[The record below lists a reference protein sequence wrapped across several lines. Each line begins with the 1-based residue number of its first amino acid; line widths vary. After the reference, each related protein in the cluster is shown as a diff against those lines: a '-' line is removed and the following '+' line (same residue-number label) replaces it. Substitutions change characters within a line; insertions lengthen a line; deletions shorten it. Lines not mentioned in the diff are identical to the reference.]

1 MDVTVSRQKIERDD
15 REAQRLVNKEANDRI
30 LAEKKKQAAKEL
42 AEAEERKLL
51 AAKDLAEAEER
62 RLNATKVA
70 RQIEKQKIEL
80 GVAQK
85 SELLE
90 KENALSKADKDR
102 QFEFIMKT
110 LKSENKRLTHQLAHE
125 EHMKS
130 EV

>member
-30 LAEKKKQAAKEL
+30 LAEKKQAAKEL

>member
-30 LAEKKKQAAKEL
+30 LAEKKQAAKEL
-42 AEAEERKLL
+42 ADAEERKLL

-70 RQIEKQKIEL
+70 TQIEKQKIEL

>member
-1 MDVTVSRQKIERDD
+1 MTVYWP
-15 REAQRLVNKEANDRI
+15 
-30 LAEKKKQAAKEL
+30 KKKQQAAKEL

>member
-30 LAEKKKQAAKEL
+30 LAEKKQAAKEL
-42 AEAEERKLL
+42 ADAEERKLL